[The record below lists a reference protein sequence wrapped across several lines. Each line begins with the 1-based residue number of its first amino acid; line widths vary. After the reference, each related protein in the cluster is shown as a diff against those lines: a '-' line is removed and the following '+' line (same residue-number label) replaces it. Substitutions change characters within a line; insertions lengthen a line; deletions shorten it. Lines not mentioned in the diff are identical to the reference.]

1 MMGINL
7 LSNKMKNKII
17 IPILILLS
25 IIIGGYIAISNIN
38 SSTQNNEFSIKNGNW
53 IINPNMDLKDS
64 YQRAYI
70 SRIGVF
76 ALDEKEVLYFL
87 SSKDNDGNY
96 LSSENNYQ
104 IIGSPPGGRYWSYTL
119 YGKDYFLV
127 KNETN
132 TYTINKENLD
142 RDKPILVSSTKKNN
156 NWLPSGNEKQ
166 FHITLRIYNPD
177 ESVYKNLESLELP
190 IIKKIEKWKK
200 YFFTYGSYL

>member
-1 MMGINL
+1 MGINL

-104 IIGSPPGGRYWSYTL
+104 IIGSPPDGRYWSYTL

-132 TYTINKENLD
+132 TYTINKENID

-190 IIKKIEKWKK
+190 IIKKIEK
-200 YFFTYGSYL
+200 

>member
-1 MMGINL
+1 MGINL

-190 IIKKIEKWKK
+190 IIKKIEK
-200 YFFTYGSYL
+200 

>member
-1 MMGINL
+1 MGINL

-87 SSKDNDGNY
+87 SSKDNDGNQ
-96 LSSENNYQ
+96 LTSDFDYQ
-104 IIGSPPGGRYWSYTL
+104 IIGSPPKGRYWSYTL

-177 ESVYKNLESLELP
+177 ENVYKNLESLDLP
-190 IIKKIEKWKK
+190 IIKKIEK
-200 YFFTYGSYL
+200 

>member
-1 MMGINL
+1 MGINL

-104 IIGSPPGGRYWSYTL
+104 IIGSPPKGRYWSYTL

-127 KNETN
+127 NNETN

-142 RDKPILVSSTKKNN
+142 RDKPILISSTKKNN

-177 ESVYKNLESLELP
+177 ENVYKNLESLDLP
-190 IIKKIEKWKK
+190 IIKKIEK
-200 YFFTYGSYL
+200 

>member
-1 MMGINL
+1 MGINL

-104 IIGSPPGGRYWSYTL
+104 IIGSPPKGRYWSYTL

-127 KNETN
+127 NNETN

-142 RDKPILVSSTKKNN
+142 RDKPILVSSKKKNN

-190 IIKKIEKWKK
+190 IIKKIEK
-200 YFFTYGSYL
+200 

>member
-1 MMGINL
+1 MGINL

-104 IIGSPPGGRYWSYTL
+104 IIGSPPKGRYWSYTL

-127 KNETN
+127 NNETN

-190 IIKKIEKWKK
+190 IIKKIEK
-200 YFFTYGSYL
+200 

>member
-1 MMGINL
+1 MGINL

-104 IIGSPPGGRYWSYTL
+104 IIGSPPKGRYWSYTL

-127 KNETN
+127 NNEEN

-142 RDKPILVSSTKKNN
+142 RDKPILISSTKKNN

-177 ESVYKNLESLELP
+177 ENVYKNLESLDLP
-190 IIKKIEKWKK
+190 IIKKIEK
-200 YFFTYGSYL
+200 

>member
-1 MMGINL
+1 MGINL

-104 IIGSPPGGRYWSYTL
+104 IIGSPPKGRYWSYTL

-127 KNETN
+127 NNETN

-177 ESVYKNLESLELP
+177 ENVYKNLESLDLP
-190 IIKKIEKWKK
+190 IIKKIEK
-200 YFFTYGSYL
+200 

>member
-1 MMGINL
+1 MGINL

-104 IIGSPPGGRYWSYTL
+104 IIGSPPDGRYWSYTL

-190 IIKKIEKWKK
+190 IIKKIEK
-200 YFFTYGSYL
+200 